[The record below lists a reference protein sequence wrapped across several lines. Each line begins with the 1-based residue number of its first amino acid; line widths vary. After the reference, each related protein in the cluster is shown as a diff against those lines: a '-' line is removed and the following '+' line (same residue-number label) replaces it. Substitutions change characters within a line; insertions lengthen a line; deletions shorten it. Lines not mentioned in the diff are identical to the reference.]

1 MWLSVRYTDIR
12 PVYLVSFKAASNTG
26 NITTLEITF
35 NLSCDIYIQ
44 NEVTLIVDII
54 PLNNSVHSNASQTQR
69 HNIMIDDDN
78 EENLFRPWQ
87 VLLTFS
93 DIMRGLE
100 YTVQARLEGD
110 IILPEFQMIISVPFG
125 M

>member
-1 MWLSVRYTDIR
+1 M
-12 PVYLVSFKAASNTG
+12 YLVSFKAASNTG

-54 PLNNSVHSNASQTQR
+54 PLNNSIHSNASQTQR
-69 HNIMIDDDN
+69 HNIMIDDDI